1 MQKEKLYEGIRKV
14 KQDIKKLN
22 NNTKSNI
29 IILIAGG
36 SASGKTSLI
45 AKRIIA
51 KYKKESVLLSMDNY
65 YIGAE
70 FVKKNKLTF
79 DEPHALDL
87 PLFFKHLK
95 ELKSGKDI
103 HSPVYNFKTGERT
116 DKYTKISAKKII
128 VVEGLFALHES
139 IVKLGDYK
147 IFVDLGTHG
156 RILRRIFRD
165 VDRTGDKAGEILNYF
180 SKVVEPKNTEHIEP
194 TKKNADIIIEN
205 NYIPFIESRATKIKE
220 TQLKYRVAEHDFDDL
235 GQRINR
241 MGGFYVGE
249 LVETDYFMSTK
260 GKSLTES
267 DEIMRIRNLKFGKFL
282 LSYRGPKAKN
292 KLYEKRYGI
301 NFFIDYETLS
311 AFKKIYG
318 SYEQV
323 LIKKRQNY
331 FINGL
336 IVSLDLF
343 ENGEKYLDFR
353 FEEGEHKAVIS
364 EILERLGIDEKLGV
378 KESYFEI
385 IK

>member
-1 MQKEKLYEGIRKV
+1 MQKEKLYEWIRKV
-14 KQDIKKLN
+14 KQDIKKIN
-22 NNTKSNI
+22 KNTSDNI
-29 IILIAGG
+29 IVLIAGW

-103 HSPVYNFKTGERT
+103 HSPIYDFKTWERT
-116 DKYTKISAKKII
+116 NKYTKVSAKKII
-128 VVEGLFALHES
+128 VVEWLFALHDS
-139 IVKLGDYK
+139 IISLGDYK
-147 IFVDLGTHG
+147 IFVDLGTHW

-165 VDRTGDKAGEILNYF
+165 VDRTWDKAWKILNYF

-194 TKKNADIIIEN
+194 TKKSANIIIEN
-205 NYIPFIESRATKIKE
+205 NYIPFIESRTSKIKE
-220 TQLKYRVAEHDFDDL
+220 TQLKYKISNLDFDEL
-235 GQRINR
+235 WQRINR
-241 MGGFYVGE
+241 MWGFYVWE
-249 LVETDYFMSTK
+249 LVETDYFMSTQW
-260 GKSLTES
+260 KSLTES
-267 DEIMRIRNLKFGKFL
+267 DEIMRIRNLKFGKYL
-282 LSYRGPKAKN
+282 LSYRWPKAKN
-292 KLYEKRYGI
+292 KSYEKRYGI
-301 NFFIDYETLS
+301 NFFIDHDTLS

-318 SYEQV
+318 RYEQV

-331 FINGL
+331 FLSGL
-336 IVSLDLF
+336 IISLDLF
-343 ENGEKYLDFR
+343 ENGEKYIDFR
-353 FEEGEHKAVIS
+353 FEEGEHKDVI
-364 EILERLGIDEKLGV
+364 EHVLETLWIDKKLWV